1 MKAASVALGG
11 WLAFAQLAGPAVVLM
26 LALGIVTGLLQT
38 ATQLR
43 DSALPFIVKIIGLA
57 CLATIGGGFMMTGLD
72 SYASRLL
79 NAIPGI
85 IHE

>member
-1 MKAASVALGG
+1 MKATSVHIGG
-11 WLAFAQLAGPAVVLM
+11 WIALAQLAGPAILLM
-26 LALGIVTGLLQT
+26 LVLGIVTGLFQT

-57 CLATIGGGFMMTGLD
+57 VLTTLAGNFMMAGVD
-72 SYASRLL
+72 DYAGRLL

>member
-1 MKAASVALGG
+1 MKQASVHIGG
-11 WLAFAQLAGPAVVLM
+11 WIAFAQLAGPAILLM
-26 LALGIVTGLLQT
+26 LVLGIVTGLFQT

-57 CLATIGGGFMMTGLD
+57 VLTTLAGNFMMAGVD
-72 SYASRLL
+72 GYAGHLL